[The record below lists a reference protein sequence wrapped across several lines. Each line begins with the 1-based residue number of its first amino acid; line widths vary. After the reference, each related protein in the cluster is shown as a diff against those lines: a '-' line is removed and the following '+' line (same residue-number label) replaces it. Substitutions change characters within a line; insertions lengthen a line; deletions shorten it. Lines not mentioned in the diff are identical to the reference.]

1 MSLKPKNVDFNETW
15 SALRETVKGVL
26 TLSSV
31 PRSVWNDRFSD
42 VYSLCVAHP
51 EPLADRLYLETKA
64 FLDAHVRSLLEQVR
78 ANGENNLL
86 RAYYQAWSQYS
97 LGCLYLHKLYL
108 YLNQQHIRKQKLSEA
123 EIIYGNLSAAL
134 QEQMEVGELGLEIW
148 KKNMIQPLKDSLVSL
163 LLEGIHQDRLGEGN
177 PNSTDIIRGVI
188 QSFVSVE
195 EFKMK
200 GNLCLYEEIFETPF
214 LAASGEYYKL
224 EASRLLQTCDV
235 SLYME
240 RVTLQLKEETL
251 RSQKFLHCSSFPKVR
266 AKCEHHMVEEHLP
279 FLHSEC
285 KAMVQQERRRDLSLM
300 YPLLRSV
307 QGGVAVLIK
316 EVLEHIKQ
324 QGLEAITGL
333 RGDNIH
339 TQFVENMLAVHKK
352 YKELITDVF
361 AGDQSFMGALDKACS
376 YVINYK
382 SNPKIMCRSPEL
394 LAKYCDSLLR
404 KSAKGMS
411 DTEIDDRLAQS
422 ITIFKYIDDK
432 DVFQKFYSRM
442 LAKRLIHQQS
452 QSMDA
457 EEAMINRLK
466 QACGYE
472 FTNKLHRMFT
482 DISVSSDFTNKFNDF
497 LKSTYGCDLGF
508 NFSMYVLQAGAWPLT
523 QTTITSFSVPKELE
537 KAVQKFETFYHKG
550 FSGRKLTWLHHLSQG
565 ELKLGYLKKPY
576 QVTMQTFQM
585 AILLQFQEVDSL
597 TCREVQECLQLF
609 DEPFNKH
616 VMGLIESKLLM
627 TDNQALGPDT
637 VLRLNKEYTNKR
649 TKFRITTIA
658 HKESPQ
664 EIEQT
669 ISAVDEDRKLYLQ
682 AAIVRIMKSRKVLK
696 HNCLIQE
703 VLRQSKASFAPT
715 INLIKKCIEALIDKQ
730 YIERTPHSPD
740 EYSYV
745 A

>member
-251 RSQKFLHCSSFPKVR
+251 RSQKFLHCS
-266 AKCEHHMVEEHLP
+266 
-279 FLHSEC
+279 
-285 KAMVQQERRRDLSLM
+285 
-300 YPLLRSV
+300 
-307 QGGVAVLIK
+307 I
-316 EVLEHIKQ
+316 
-324 QGLEAITGL
+324 
-333 RGDNIH
+333 
-339 TQFVENMLAVHKK
+339 
-352 YKELITDVF
+352 
-361 AGDQSFMGALDKACS
+361 
-376 YVINYK
+376 
-382 SNPKIMCRSPEL
+382 EL

-627 TDNQALGPDT
+627 ADNQALGPDT